1 MKNQKMSPD
10 HFKSMM
16 DSLDSREA
24 KLMQQIEEIR
34 EIKNAA
40 SILIKHNYITPM
52 MEIKQVFQTR
62 KAKVSPD
69 ANQSG
74 KDTINQAQ
82 MTKKRIIKHLKSNGS
97 SDFSNIQ
104 GSILKMNNSP
114 YSKNT
119 IRQYL
124 YELKKTRKVKF
135 DRSNK
140 SYSI

>member
-1 MKNQKMSPD
+1 MKNQKMSQD

-16 DSLDSREA
+16 DSLDSKEA

-40 SILIKHNYITPM
+40 SILIKHNYITPL
-52 MEIKQVFQTR
+52 MEIKEVFQTR
-62 KAKVSPD
+62 KAKVSSD
-69 ANQSG
+69 INQSG

-82 MTKKRIIKHLKSNGS
+82 MTKKRIIKHLKSKGS
-97 SDFSNIQ
+97 SNFSDIQ

-114 YSKNT
+114 YAKNT

-135 DRSNK
+135 DRSNR